1 MALGSFTLVT
11 ISGRAAGRGIDTIHL
26 IFYRSVVGLVLI
38 TTLVMFSRAGLRQ
51 LATRRLGHHALR
63 NTIHFVAQ
71 YSWLSAL
78 LLIPLTQLIA
88 IEFTAPLWVAI
99 LAPLERRAL
108 SWKQFCLQ
116 TASRASRRSVQP
128 VAPATGKRFDE
139 LGGRRLQTRLG
150 GAKLCL
156 ARAGRICPDLC
167 ASRLVRSTATH
178 CDGPLDLEPNPP
190 RQNGS
195 NLRLDALVLRERLT
209 LTRIIAAIVGFAGIL
224 VIVRPGSVPV
234 SEGTIF
240 AMVAA
245 FGFAGSMIT
254 TKQLVRT
261 ETILCFLFH
270 MSWMQLVVVGLPIIQ
285 NLQVPTPETA
295 KWIVAMALS
304 AMMAHFSLARA
315 FTYADAI
322 IVAPMDFMRLPL
334 LMVVGV
340 LLYAERIDPIVLAGA
355 ALVIAANLINIF
367 WERRS

>member
-11 ISGRAAGRGIDTIHL
+11 ISGRAAGQGIDTIHL
-26 IFYRSVVGLVLI
+26 IFYRSIVGLVLI

-99 LAPLERRAL
+99 LAPL
-108 SWKQFCLQ
+108 
-116 TASRASRRSVQP
+116 
-128 VAPATGKRFDE
+128 
-139 LGGRRLQTRLG
+139 
-150 GAKLCL
+150 
-156 ARAGRICPDLC
+156 
-167 ASRLVRSTATH
+167 
-178 CDGPLDLEPNPP
+178 
-190 RQNGS
+190 
-195 NLRLDALVLRERLT
+195 VLRERLS

-270 MSWMQLVVVGLPIIQ
+270 MSWMQLVIAGVPIIQ

-295 KWIVAMALS
+295 KWIVAMAMA

-340 LLYAERIDPIVLAGA
+340 LLYAERVDPIVLVGA
-355 ALVIAANLINIF
+355 ALVVVANLINIF